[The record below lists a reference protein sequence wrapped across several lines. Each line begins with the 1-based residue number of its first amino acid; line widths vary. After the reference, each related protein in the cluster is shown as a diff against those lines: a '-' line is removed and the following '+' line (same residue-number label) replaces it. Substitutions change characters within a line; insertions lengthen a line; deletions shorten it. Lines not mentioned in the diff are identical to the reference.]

1 MSQNNDG
8 FRDDKEL
15 LKAINRTQ
23 EKMREPEGFDMEK
36 LMEEVI
42 KSSRPILKAQGVF
55 RNMLYLVVELG
66 HEDMGF
72 WKRKKF
78 LHSLK
83 HTLVLWQHVQECDK
97 CKVIFQEFLKQIE
110 AFSCVKIEILN
121 IKKTD

>member
-42 KSSRPILKAQGVF
+42 KSSRPIVPGQF
-55 RNMLYLVVELG
+55 
-66 HEDMGF
+66 
-72 WKRKKF
+72 
-78 LHSLK
+78 
-83 HTLVLWQHVQECDK
+83 
-97 CKVIFQEFLKQIE
+97 
-110 AFSCVKIEILN
+110 
-121 IKKTD
+121 